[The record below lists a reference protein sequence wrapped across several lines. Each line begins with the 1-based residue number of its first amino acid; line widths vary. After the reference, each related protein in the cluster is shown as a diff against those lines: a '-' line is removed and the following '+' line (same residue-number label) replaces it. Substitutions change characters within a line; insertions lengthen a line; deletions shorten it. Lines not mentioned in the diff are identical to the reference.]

1 MPRKLTKAAIA
12 ALAPRAK
19 TYIEY
24 DTVVA
29 KLGIRVTPAGARSW
43 TYEFR
48 PGGGRRAAVRRMTL
62 AAADKLSPEKARR
75 QAKRLAGMVAL
86 GGDPAA
92 DRDERRTAA
101 TIEELADQFMR
112 EEINTKRKPRTAEL
126 YEHYFENHIIPKIG
140 TKRARDVTRDDL
152 ARLHVAIGKTAQPT
166 ANRVLTL
173 LSGLYTWAGS
183 VDKSLKN
190 INPAKGIRHFDE
202 LSKERFL
209 DTAELGRLAATLTE
223 LETIGLA
230 FEIDAASPNAKHNR
244 KPENRRVK
252 VSPFATNA
260 IRLLLFTG
268 CRLREILHLRW
279 DDVHL
284 ELGSFT
290 LHNSKTGRREVLLN
304 APALTVLDELSRIRL
319 GEFVIA
325 GDRAGTADE
334 KPRADL
340 AKPWRQVI
348 KHAELAGVTLHTLRH
363 THAATGVD
371 TGFGLPVIGA
381 LLGHR
386 QASTTAKYAHVGD
399 TVARRA
405 SNAIGAQLAA
415 AMGDAGAG
423 DGGEIIPFKRPR

>member
-24 DTVVA
+24 DTVVP
-29 KLGIRVTPAGARSW
+29 KLGVRVTPAGARSW

-62 AAADKLSPEKARR
+62 APADDLSPEKARR

-92 DRDERRTAA
+92 ERHQQRTAA
-101 TIEELADQFMR
+101 TIEELADRFMR
-112 EEINTKRKPRTAEL
+112 EEISTKRKPRTAEL
-126 YEHYFENHIIPKIG
+126 YEHYFENHIIPRLG
-140 TKRARDVTRDDL
+140 SKRASDVTRADL
-152 ARLHVAIGKTAQPT
+152 ERLHRAIGETAEPT
-166 ANRVLTL
+166 ANRVVTL
-173 LSGLYTWAGS
+173 VSGLYTWAGRL
-183 VDKSLKN
+183 DKLLEG
-190 INPAKGIRHFDE
+190 INPAKGITHFRE

-209 DTAELGRLAATLTE
+209 TTAELGRLAETLAAA
-223 LETIGLA
+223 ETVGLP
-230 FEIDAASPNAKHNR
+230 FEIDATSPNAKHNR
-244 KPENRRVK
+244 KPENRRII

-279 DDVHL
+279 EDVDL
-284 ELGSFT
+284 ERGLFT
-290 LHNSKTGRREVLLN
+290 LHDSKTGRRDILLN

-340 AKPWRQVI
+340 AKPWRQVVN
-348 KHAELAGVTLHTLRH
+348 HAELAGVTLHTLRH
-363 THAATGVD
+363 THAATGVGV
-371 TGFGLPVIGA
+371 GFGLPVIGA

-405 SNAIGAQLAA
+405 SDAIGAQLAA
-415 AMGDAGAG
+415 AMGGPAEQTS
-423 DGGEIIPFKRPR
+423 GEVIPLKRSR